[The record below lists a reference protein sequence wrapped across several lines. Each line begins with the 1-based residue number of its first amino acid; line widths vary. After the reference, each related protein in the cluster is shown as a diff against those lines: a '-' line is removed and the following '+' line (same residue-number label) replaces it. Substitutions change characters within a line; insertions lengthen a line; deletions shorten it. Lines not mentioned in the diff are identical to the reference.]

1 MGVSEKNKSLFTG
14 SFFYSF
20 YTLHGHKLRV
30 FCLMWKTATKCCAF
44 VTGDNIVTKDPM
56 KALTE
61 FIAKALVENPDQV
74 DVTQSRQGSRIRLEL
89 KVSKDDMGRV
99 IGKSGRVA
107 NAIRVLLRVAAERD
121 GQQVTLDVV
130 EP

>member
-1 MGVSEKNKSLFTG
+1 
-14 SFFYSF
+14 
-20 YTLHGHKLRV
+20 
-30 FCLMWKTATKCCAF
+30 
-44 VTGDNIVTKDPM
+44 M

-61 FIAKALVENPDQV
+61 YIAQSLVENPDNV
-74 DVTQSRQGSRIRLEL
+74 EVTQSRQGNRVRLQL
-89 KVSKDDMGRV
+89 RVSKDDMGRV

-107 NAIRVLLRVAAERD
+107 NAIRILLRVAAERD